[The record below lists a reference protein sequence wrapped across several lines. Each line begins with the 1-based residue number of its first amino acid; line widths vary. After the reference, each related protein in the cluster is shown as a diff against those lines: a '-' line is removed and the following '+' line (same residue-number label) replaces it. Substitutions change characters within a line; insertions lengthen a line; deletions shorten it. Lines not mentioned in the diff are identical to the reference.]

1 MSLVCYIAIFC
12 FPLFISCFPEQPS
25 GHPSKKPEEPTTS
38 VDENGIVT
46 IVEYAVNDEG
56 KKVKVNW
63 NCSVN
68 MV

>member
-1 MSLVCYIAIFC
+1 MSLVCHITIFC
-12 FPLFISCFPEQPS
+12 FPLFITCFPEQPS
-25 GHPSKKPEEPTTS
+25 GRPSKKLEEPTTS

-56 KKVKVNW
+56 KKVKVSW
-63 NCSVN
+63 NRSVT